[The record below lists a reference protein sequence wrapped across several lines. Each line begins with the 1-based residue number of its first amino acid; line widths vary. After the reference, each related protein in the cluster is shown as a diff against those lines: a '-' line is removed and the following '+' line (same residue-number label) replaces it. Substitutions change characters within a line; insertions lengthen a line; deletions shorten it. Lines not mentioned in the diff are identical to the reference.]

1 MQQFGI
7 YEQLITQVVEQQLDR
22 ERFYVG
28 ERQLES
34 GEAAIWLSRFM
45 SKLMQLAIDSIP
57 TGDKNRLEQ
66 QIQLA
71 NKFVFWLKDQL
82 SEAHC
87 IEENLVDTKGKI
99 LTALFDKRNPLAAD
113 LAQYSDAIFPQT
125 GLTQSELFSGANA
138 GLSLESE
145 LKREIQS
152 ADTIY
157 WLVSFIRWTGIRI
170 FKDVLHDFTR
180 SGKQLKII
188 TTSYMGATDQRAIDF
203 LAALPNTEVKI
214 SYNTR
219 QERLHAKSYL
229 FLRNNGFHTGY
240 IGSSNLSYSALSNGL
255 EWNLKITNQEIPH
268 IIKKSLSTFETYW
281 ESDEFEL
288 YTGQETCKQ
297 KLKTALSGNKDQIS
311 DTSSQYYFDLA
322 PKPHQRTILDKLSA
336 ERTLHNRTSNLVV
349 AATGTGKTLISA
361 FDFQRF
367 IKDKPNANILFVAH
381 REEILKQA
389 RGAFRAVLK
398 DNQFGELWVGNHKPG
413 SYRQLFASVQTLNN
427 QLDSLNLTV
436 DYFDYIVIDEVHH
449 ITARSYRDI
458 LAHFKPHILLGL
470 TATPERQ
477 DGGNILNDFGGVI
490 AAELR
495 LPEAINQRH
504 LCPFHYFA
512 VDDDTDLR
520 TIPWKQGRY
529 EIAALTQLYT
539 YNDQRARKIIANMQD
554 ILVDVHKIK
563 ALAFCVSKVHADFMA
578 KQFNLNGIN
587 ANVLTSDNTQ
597 ERHTMQTALR
607 NGDINILCVV
617 DIFNEGVDI
626 PEVDTLLFLRPTES
640 LTLFLQQLGRGLR
653 LSNNEKEC
661 CTVLDFVGNARPEYD
676 FAAKFRALVGKTNT
690 AIGHEIKDGF
700 PHLPLGCRIELQKQS
715 KEVILDNI
723 RKATNDLNRL
733 RALVNRFEQDTNL
746 PLTLANFLKVNP
758 SVTLE
763 DLYKPTQSG
772 VSRWHSLTQPELVE
786 QELSLIKAYN
796 RAINTQLLA
805 CNSLTYQSF
814 LLALCDDHF
823 DMSQITQFDSK
834 TKDAMAMMAFY
845 NFWETPKNQANSK
858 SVAESLKAL
867 AHPVLTAELRDVLS
881 ILLNRVEHIE
891 QPLAS
896 LPNKALQLHSRYT
909 REQIFAA
916 LGEHTFEKRSS
927 AREGVKEFK
936 SLNIEILFVTLN
948 KCEKVYSPTTL
959 YNDYAISPTLFH
971 WQSQNSARPQRG
983 KGLSYIQHK
992 DTGKRI
998 LLFVREQNTDEND
1011 RTMGFVNFGEVSY
1024 VQHQGSQPMDITW
1037 KLHHPM
1043 PNDIWHEA
1051 GKLAVG

>member
-34 GEAAIWLSRFM
+34 DEAAIWLSRFM

-57 TGDKNRLEQ
+57 AGEKNRLEQ
-66 QIQLA
+66 QILLA

-82 SEAHC
+82 SDTHS
-87 IEENLVDTKGKI
+87 IEENLVNTQGKI

-113 LAQYSDAIFPQT
+113 LAQYSNTIFPQT

-152 ADTIY
+152 SDTIY

-170 FKDVLHDFTR
+170 FKEVLQEFTQ
-180 SGKQLKII
+180 SGKKLKVI

-203 LAALPNTEVKI
+203 LADLPNTEVKI

-219 QERLHAKSYL
+219 SERLHAKSYL
-229 FLRNNGFHTGY
+229 FMRNNGFHTGY

-255 EWNLKITNQEIPH
+255 EWNLKITSQEIPH

-281 ESDEFEL
+281 ESDEFKL

-297 KLKTALSGNKDQIS
+297 KLKAALSNDKDQVS
-311 DTSSQYYFDLA
+311 DVSHYYFDLA

-336 ERTLHNRTSNLVV
+336 ERTLHNRTKNLVV

-361 FDFQRF
+361 FDFQQF
-367 IKDKPNANILFVAH
+367 IKDKPETKLLFVAH

-389 RGAFRAVLK
+389 RGAFRTVLK
-398 DNQFGELWVGNHKPG
+398 DNQFGELWVGNHKPDH
-413 SYRQLFASVQTLNN
+413 YRQLFASVQTLNN
-427 QLDSLNLTV
+427 QLDSLNLTA

-449 ITARSYRDI
+449 IAARSYRDI
-458 LAHFKPHILLGL
+458 LKLFTPQILLGL

-477 DGGNILNDFGGVI
+477 DGGNILNDFDGVI

-512 VDDDTDLR
+512 IDDETDLR

-529 EIAALTQLYT
+529 EIAALTRLYT
-539 YNDQRARKIIANMQD
+539 HNDQRARRIIASMQD
-554 ILVDVHKIK
+554 ILVNVHHIK

-597 ERHTMQTALR
+597 ERHKMQTALR

-653 LSNNEKEC
+653 LSNHEKEC

-676 FAAKFRALVGKTNT
+676 FATKFRALIGKTNT
-690 AIGHEIKDGF
+690 AIDNEIKDGF

-715 KEVILDNI
+715 KEVILNNI
-723 RKATNDLNRL
+723 RKAENNLNRL
-733 RALVNRFEQDTNL
+733 RALINRFAQDTKL
-746 PLTLANFLKVNP
+746 PLTLANFLQVNA

-763 DLYKPTQSG
+763 DAYKAAQSG
-772 VSRWHSLTQPELVE
+772 ISRWHILTQPKLVE
-786 QELSLIKAYN
+786 RELLLIKAYN
-796 RAINTQLLA
+796 RAINTQLLV
-805 CNSLTYQSF
+805 CNSLTYLSF
-814 LLALCDDHF
+814 LNALCDNQF
-823 DMSQITQFDSK
+823 DVSQVKQFDSK
-834 TKDAMAMMAFY
+834 TKDALAMMTFY
-845 NFWETPKNQANSK
+845 NFWEAPQNQANSK
-858 SVAESLKAL
+858 SVATSLRAL
-867 AHPVLTAELRDVLS
+867 NHPVLTAELKDVLP
-881 ILLNRVEHIE
+881 ILINRVEHLE
-891 QPLAS
+891 QPLTS

-916 LGEHTFEKRSS
+916 MGEHTFAKRSS
-927 AREGVKEFK
+927 SREGVKEFK

-971 WQSQNSARPQRG
+971 WQSQNTARPERG

-992 DTGKRI
+992 ETGKR
-998 LLFVREQNTDEND
+998 LFLFVREQNKDENG

-1037 KLHHPM
+1037 KLNHPM